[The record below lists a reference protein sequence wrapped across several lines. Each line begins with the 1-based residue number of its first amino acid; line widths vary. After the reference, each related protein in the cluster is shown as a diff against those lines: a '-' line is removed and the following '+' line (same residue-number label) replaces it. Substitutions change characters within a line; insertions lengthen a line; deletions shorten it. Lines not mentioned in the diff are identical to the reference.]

1 MAWVKIVEEHEA
13 TGIVKEEYE
22 RRLVEI
28 RKPGGVAEIV
38 KVFSLRPD
46 LLKARVAFG
55 DGMTFGGSG
64 LGRYREELIA
74 TSISA
79 QLSCKF

>member
-1 MAWVKIVEEHEA
+1 MAWVKMIEEHEA
-13 TGIVKEEYE
+13 TGIVREEYE

-38 KVFSLRPD
+38 KVFSLSAD
-46 LLKARVAFG
+46 LLRARAAFG
-55 DGMTFGGSG
+55 NAMTFGGSG
-64 LGRYREELIA
+64 LGRYCEELIA
-74 TSISA
+74 TSISV